1 MTLTRPIQ
9 QTAVCIP
16 AAQNPYMAVT
26 NRLAVLTPTLMTG
39 LTERY
44 HQSCI
49 QAHVSSYTI
58 VCRKLYFTEVFRRI
72 IRNQQK

>member
-9 QTAVCIP
+9 QTAVYKP
-16 AAQNPYMAVT
+16 VAQNPYMAVT
-26 NRLAVLTPTLMTG
+26 NRLVVLTPTLMTG
-39 LTERY
+39 LMEHY

-49 QAHVSSYTI
+49 PTHISSYAI
-58 VCRKLYFTEVFRRI
+58 ACRNLHFTEVFQRI